1 MSGWFMPKI
10 VKSCLNLSKLWPKY
24 YRSIFFRTRCTHM
37 PSSCLHVRLLQRYR
51 DSEILLTQRYR
62 HKQLPKYSKRLT
74 WWVYTT
80 CFQND
85 FLICWHIHTQT
96 RWKQYSAAFAI
107 AASKW
112 FIAVSLYTPSPVE
125 KGAISVAFV
134 RPSVSRTQRPSVF
147 KFGTKVPRLRCDSH
161 TSFKVKRSKVTR
173 PINADTHRPP

>member
-1 MSGWFMPKI
+1 MLHAKNCE
-10 VKSCLNLSKLWPKY
+10 KLSKFVEVTAKIL
-24 YRSIFFRTRCTHM
+24 SVHFFRTRCTHM
-37 PSSCLHVRLLQRYR
+37 PSSCLHVQLLQRYR

-85 FLICWHIHTQT
+85 FLICWHIHAHRLDENNILQLLLSPLVNGSL
-96 RWKQYSAAFAI
+96 QSAYI
-107 AASKW
+107 
-112 FIAVSLYTPSPVE
+112 ITPSPVE